1 MKYIN
6 TDRTNE
12 ECLENVIK
20 YCNGVKNEIKW
31 AKELPI
37 NEIRYIDNQYRIY
50 NARKNWV
57 FMIQDAIKYLKN

>member
-20 YCNGVKNEIKW
+20 SCNGVKNEIKW
-31 AKELPI
+31 AKELSI
-37 NEIRYIDNQYRIY
+37 KEIRYIDNQYRIF
-50 NARKNWV
+50 NARKNWG
-57 FMIQDAIKYLKN
+57 MLIQDTIDNLL